1 MRKHRFAA
9 GHCGDAND
17 KRGTDFSRER
27 EVVLKT
33 RILKGAAVGALASS
47 LLASPS
53 GAIGQS
59 APQRGSLA
67 DIMTNPT
74 RGGGLLLQPSAGVRG
89 DLFKGCEDGAQPPA
103 SDDARTNP
111 RSRIENARGANSNG
125 TGRVFANVGADE
137 QGNAQTSD
145 PADDCW
151 SRIDGLWVE
160 RGARPSFDKD
170 FRAAGW
176 GGGDT
181 PELRALTH
189 GVYTQPRFLV
199 IEKSGDLNRHLIA
212 KQPFLGTN
220 KITFSSAD
228 SVGLTEALMR
238 RGPAKRYRAFQ
249 AIRGLGRDLSVRVAS
264 NGVAVLELGGRQFV
278 RPKAALSKTHRAA
291 QPAMEDVFNRGDN
304 IQYTDVLAQGFDVTT
319 QNPNRFGDNNK
330 DFVFAKKVSKDYYTK
345 DRKIVPIDMALDLL
359 SDQGSI
365 YFSSLVS
372 SASEIQNAYASSFGV
387 SVQAGV
393 SGSASNKKQTSSVNL
408 EASVGYGSSF
418 SNSQFSSLQNRQSVS
433 QAIGFSR
440 QKQFALIRDH
450 AQSELDGFFRDA
462 VVSAVESGNFS
473 QIIRRYGT
481 HYPYA
486 TTFGS
491 SGQVRSTTTDEG
503 YREVV
508 SESSSDSES
517 GGANLLIVQA
527 NVNSSNSSQNS
538 SSFERNTQYGRA
550 FFDAVGGNGSW
561 NESGFSAGQSAYPIL
576 MDMRPLDELLNPINF
591 PGQPMIYN
599 QGRRALAAKID
610 DYLKR
615 AGRRVSDISLLPEI
629 IPNQRWTIRAL
640 SVNCHRAG
648 SLEGNSDR
656 IQLQGQMRLD
666 VNYPSQKSRIVFS
679 PGTGKK
685 YRGMF
690 CNGRNYTANNPKRFV
705 LEGTASELARARYRI
720 RTNFDEADFGSPI
733 KALRV
738 KVQGGLAQAV
748 WPDKI
753 FQGSSRWFTLPDES
767 ELNAS
772 GRLVRTYGVPGG
784 AAGKQPDLRLR
795 IEFHR
800 TR

>member
-1 MRKHRFAA
+1 MKIH
-9 GHCGDAND
+9 
-17 KRGTDFSRER
+17 
-27 EVVLKT
+27 
-33 RILKGAAVGALASS
+33 ILTGAAVAALAFGS
-47 LLASPS
+47 LTPS
-53 GAIGQS
+53 GANGQS
-59 APQRGSLA
+59 RPQPGSTADIFTTPVRGGSL
-67 DIMTNPT
+67 I
-74 RGGGLLLQPSAGVRG
+74 LQPSIGVRG
-89 DLFKGCEDGAQPPA
+89 DLFKGCEDDTQPPA
-103 SDDARTNP
+103 FGDARTNP
-111 RSRIENARGANSNG
+111 RNRIEGARTGNSG
-125 TGRVFANVGADE
+125 ETGRVFANVGTE
-137 QGNAQTSD
+137 SQVNAPASD
-145 PADDCW
+145 PADECW

-176 GGGDT
+176 GGGADT

-189 GVYTQPRFLV
+189 GVYTQPGYLV
-199 IEKSGDLNRHLIA
+199 IEKSGDLDRQLIVG
-212 KQPFLGTN
+212 QPFLSSR
-220 KITFSSAD
+220 KATFTSSDQYAL
-228 SVGLTEALMR
+228 GETLMR
-238 RGPAKRYRAFQ
+238 RGPAKRYRSSRSM
-249 AIRGLGRDLSVRVAS
+249 RGLGRDLSVRVAS

-278 RPKAALSKTHRAA
+278 RPKPQLSKDQRAA
-291 QPAMEDVFNRGDN
+291 QPPMQDAFNRGDN
-304 IQYTDVLAQGFDVTT
+304 IQYTDVLAQGFDVTS

-330 DFVFAKKVSKDYYTK
+330 DFVFAKKKATDYYTK
-345 DRKIVPIDMALDLL
+345 DRKIVPIDMSLDLL

-365 YFSSLVS
+365 YFSSAVS
-372 SASEIQNAYASSFGV
+372 SATEIQSAYASSFGV
-387 SVQAGV
+387 SVQAGI
-393 SGSASNKKQTSSVNL
+393 SGSASNKGQTRSVNL

-418 SNSQFSSLQNRQSVS
+418 SSSQFSSLQSRKSVS

-462 VVSAVESGNFS
+462 VVSAVESGDFR

-491 SGQVRSTTTDEG
+491 SGQVRSTATDEG
-503 YREVV
+503 YREIVK
-508 SESSSDSES
+508 ESSSDSKS

-527 NVNSSNSSQNS
+527 NVNSSNSSQS
-538 SSFERNTQYGRA
+538 GSSFETNTQYGTA

-561 NESGFSAGQSAYPIL
+561 NESGFAAGQSAYPIL
-576 MDMRPLDELLNPINF
+576 TDMRPLDELLNPMNF

-599 QGRRALAAKID
+599 QGRRTLAAKID
-610 DYLKR
+610 DYLSR
-615 AGRRVSDISLLPEI
+615 AGRRVSDRSLLPEI
-629 IPNQRWTIRAL
+629 IPTQRWTIRAL
-640 SVNCHRAG
+640 SVACHRAG

-666 VNYPSQKSRIVFS
+666 VNYPSTKSRIVFS
-679 PGTGKK
+679 PGTGQK

-690 CNGRNYTANNPKRFV
+690 CNGRNYTANDPKRFV
-705 LEGTASELARARYRI
+705 LEGTPAELARAAYQI

-738 KVQGGLAQAV
+738 RVQGGLAQKA

-753 FQGSSRWFTLPDES
+753 YQGSSRWFSLPDES

-784 AAGKQPDLRLR
+784 AAGRQPDLRLR
-795 IEFHR
+795 IEFAR
-800 TR
+800 VE